1 MLEINQILGEEFTKK
16 NLFGSIGIQ
25 DYQIGESEKNI
36 KSFWRQGKNNKAKCN
51 LEANDCI

>member
-51 LEANDCI
+51 LEAYDCI